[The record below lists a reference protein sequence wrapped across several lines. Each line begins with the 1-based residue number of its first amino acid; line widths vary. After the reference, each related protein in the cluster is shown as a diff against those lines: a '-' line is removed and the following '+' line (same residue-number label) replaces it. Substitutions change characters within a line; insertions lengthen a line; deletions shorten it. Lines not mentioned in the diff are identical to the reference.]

1 MTLPGFLTTRLLT
14 TNFRRSLMAI
24 ALGTVAASTAV
35 STTAAAQE
43 RELLNSSYDIAR
55 ELFSA
60 INPEF
65 QAWWEEEHGE
75 EISVSQSH
83 GGSSA
88 QARAIMQGMRADVVT
103 FNQVTDVQVL
113 ADAGLVNEDWQSA
126 LDNNA
131 SPYYSTTAFL
141 VRKDNPKGI
150 ENWDDLVK
158 DDVQLVFPNPKTSG
172 NARYTYLA
180 AWGFADKQFDG
191 DEEQIQDFMRT
202 FLANVAVFDTGGR
215 GATTSF
221 IERGIGD
228 VLISFESEV
237 NNIRGEYGSDDY
249 EVIVPPMSVLA
260 EFPVAVVNANAERN
274 GNSDLAQG
282 YLEYLYSE
290 EAQRMLAGFNYRV
303 HNEVVV
309 EEFADDFPETELF
322 NVEDVF
328 GSWDDAMET
337 HFEGGALLDQLQRR

>member
-1 MTLPGFLTTRLLT
+1 MTRSTFFRTGL
-14 TNFRRSLMAI
+14 RRSLI
-24 ALGTVAASTAV
+24 ATAVGATVAVTAV
-35 STTAAAQE
+35 SNTAMAQE

-65 QAWWEEEHGE
+65 QAWWQEEHGE
-75 EISVSQSH
+75 EIAISQSH

-88 QARAIMQGMRADVVT
+88 QARAIMQGLRADVVT

-113 ADAGLVNEDWQSA
+113 ADAGLVAEDWQDA
-126 LDNNA
+126 FDNNA

-150 ENWDDLVK
+150 ESWDDLAK
-158 DDVQLVFPNPKTSG
+158 EGVQIVFPNPKTSG
-172 NARYTYLA
+172 NGRYTYLA
-180 AWGFADKQFDG
+180 AWGFAENEFDG
-191 DEEQIQDFMRT
+191 DEEKIQDFMRT
-202 FLANVAVFDTGGR
+202 FLRNVAVFDTGGR

-221 IERGIGD
+221 IERCIGD

-249 EVIVPPMSVLA
+249 EVIVPPVSILA
-260 EFPVAVVNANAERN
+260 EFPVAVVGENAERN
-274 GNSDLAQG
+274 GNSDLAQS
-282 YLEYLYSE
+282 YLEYLYRE
-290 EAQRMLAGFNYRV
+290 DTQRLLAGFNYRV
-303 HNEVVV
+303 HDETVVA
-309 EEFADDFPETELF
+309 EFADQFPDTELLE
-322 NVEDVF
+322 VEDVF
-328 GSWDDAMET
+328 GSWEEAMEN